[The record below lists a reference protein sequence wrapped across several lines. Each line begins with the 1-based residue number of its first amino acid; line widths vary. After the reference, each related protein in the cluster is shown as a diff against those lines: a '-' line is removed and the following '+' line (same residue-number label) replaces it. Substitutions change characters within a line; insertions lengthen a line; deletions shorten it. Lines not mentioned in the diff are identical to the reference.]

1 LTRKRRIF
9 AIGGVL
15 LFGALVLAL
24 SLGSSVGASVVPAG
38 ASSTRS
44 GNDAATRQTM
54 STSQPGSPATGKVTV
69 GHSSKNDVS
78 PRLSTVIPLA
88 VTPGPTKQAVVSPR
102 IVHRHT
108 ARQDPVVQTKL
119 SAPNMPSPGLNFDGI
134 PFPGV
139 NCNCAP
145 PDTNGEV
152 GATQYVQ
159 IVNEGLQVFNKTT
172 GASVLGPISIES
184 VWTGFGGVCQN
195 NGEGDPVVLY
205 DQLANRWVVTQF
217 AGTAQPTHECV
228 AVSTSSDAT
237 GTYNRYDFDLGTQFG
252 NNFYDYPKLGV
263 WPDAYYMSMNVFNAQ
278 GTAFLGP
285 QPFAL
290 NRTAMLA
297 GNPATI
303 VSTGML
309 SATDDQ
315 LMPADLD
322 GSNQPPGGAP
332 NPVTEIGTNPT
343 WKLWRFHVD
352 FGTPSNSTFTQAG
365 TLTPAPFTVVCGGC
379 VPQGGVPDTLD
390 TLGDRSMFRN
400 AYRRFADGHEAL
412 VGNMTVDSN
421 GVGGIRWYEI
431 NNATSGTPGFV
442 QQSTYQPDNTW
453 RWMGS
458 AAMDALGDI
467 ALGFSA
473 SSSSINPQIRYAG
486 RLASDPPNTLAQ
498 GEQTLFAGTGS
509 QTDTVSRWGDYS
521 DLTVDPTDDCTF
533 WYTNE
538 YYATTS
544 SFNWRTR
551 IGNFKFPNCTA
562 GPHGTLTG
570 KVTDASNNNPIAGAK
585 VDTNFG
591 STVTDAS
598 GNYTLTL
605 PTGTYDVTYSSFGY
619 ATHVENGVVITD
631 GGTTTKNVA
640 LQPSPSVTLSGNVTD
655 GSGHGW
661 PLYARIDIAG
671 KPGGPDFTDPITG
684 HYSIKLPANASYDV
698 TYTSQVPGYQV
709 VHDTV
714 AVGGTDVTHNVAMP
728 VTPDCTAPG
737 YSKSFAL
744 SEDFNSSVFPPPG
757 WTVVDNIGQGHV
769 WQLNDPE
776 GRANDTGGSG
786 NFADIN
792 SDFYGPGDT
801 QNTELVTPAIDLS
814 SSSAPFLTFH
824 NNYVANP
831 FFPQVGDVDVSTDG
845 GTTWTNVWHHAGDA
859 VPGPDLETV
868 QLPTAANQVNVRVR
882 FHFTSTFGFW
892 WMVDD
897 ISVLNSGC
905 VKLPGGL
912 VEGNVFDLNNGAALN
927 GAKVT
932 SNDKPTDNA
941 TTFAT
946 PDDPNN
952 PDGYYWL
959 FSSLTGSHPFTASKA
974 LYSPSTQTVNVA
986 GDGTV
991 RQDFKLG
998 SGHLVVTPTSIT
1010 KTQVLGSTTSATV
1023 QFKNDGTGPAHVKL
1037 SERGGSFQILHM
1049 TGAKRIN
1056 IRLEEEDLATPQFLG
1071 NHEHGDVPGTDAGA
1085 PKDPTWSQIA
1095 SYPAGIMDNAADFID
1110 GNEYSVGGIDT
1121 SFTLQNKGYVYS
1133 STDNTWTPIANMA
1146 NAREKPGVAAVNGK
1160 LYVTGGWDSGGTPI
1174 AATEVYDPSSNT
1186 WTAVAPNPS
1195 PTAAPGVAV
1204 VNSKIYFVGGCADGN
1219 CTTSTKVEVYDT
1231 STNTWSSAADY
1242 PFGDAWQGCGG
1253 INGKVYCA
1261 GGTSG
1266 SSTFKSGN
1274 VYDPA
1279 SDSWSPI
1286 ADMPIDLW
1294 GSVSGAPNGML
1305 VISSG
1310 VTDGFNTIT
1319 NQGFAYDPAADSWT
1333 ALPNAQFPRYRAGG
1347 GCGFYKVGGS
1357 SGGFSP
1363 TPESEKLS
1371 ELDQCGATDVPWLSE
1386 APTEFDV
1393 PVGATVTV
1401 TVTLMATTAAGV
1413 TQPGAY
1419 AAQLAINANTPQT
1432 LNPINVT
1439 MNVTPPNGWGKVA
1452 GTVTG
1457 TDCKGNTNPLQGASV
1472 QASGKNFTFSLKTAK
1487 NGTYAFWAPASSNPF
1502 TIIAS
1507 KDGYQAQSQKVNIK
1521 ANKTTTVNFGLK
1533 AVC

>member
-1 LTRKRRIF
+1 VTRKRKQF
-9 AIGGVL
+9 AIGGTL
-15 LFGALVLAL
+15 LFGVLVLVL

-38 ASSTRS
+38 AAGS
-44 GNDAATRQTM
+44 DAATSKAT
-54 STSQPGSPATGKVTV
+54 STSQPLSSSMKVTV

-78 PRLSTVIPLA
+78 PRLSAVVPLA
-88 VTPGPTKQAVVSPR
+88 PTAGPTKQAVVSPR
-102 IVHRHT
+102 IGHSRSARH
-108 ARQDPVVQTKL
+108 DPAVQTKL

-134 PFPGV
+134 AFPGV

-159 IVNEGLQVFNKTT
+159 IVNTGLQVFNKTT

-184 VWTGFGGVCQN
+184 LWSGFGGVCQT

-205 DQLANRWVVTQF
+205 DQLANRWVVSQF

-237 GTYNRYDFDLGTQFG
+237 GTFNRYDFDLGTQFG

-263 WPDAYYMSMNVFNAQ
+263 WPDAYYMSTNVFNAA
-278 GTAFLGP
+278 GTQFFGP

-290 NRTAMLA
+290 NRAAMLA
-297 GNPATI
+297 GSPATI
-303 VSTGML
+303 ISTGML
-309 SATDDQ
+309 TATDDQ

-322 GSNQPPGGAP
+322 GINQPPSGAP
-332 NPVTEIGTNPT
+332 NPFTEIGTNPT
-343 WKLWRFHVD
+343 WKVWRFHVD

-365 TLTPAPFTVVCGGC
+365 TLTPAPFTPVCGGC
-379 VPQGGVPDTLD
+379 VPQAGVSDTLD

-421 GVGGIRWYEI
+421 GTGGIRWYEI
-431 NNATSGTPGFV
+431 NNATSGTPSFV
-442 QQSTYQPDNTW
+442 QQSTYQPDTTW

-467 ALGFSA
+467 AVGFSA

-498 GEQTLFAGTGS
+498 GETTLFSGTGS
-509 QTDTVSRWGDYS
+509 QTDTNSRWGDYS
-521 DLTVDPTDDCTF
+521 DMTVDPTDDCTF

-538 YYATTS
+538 YYTTNS

-551 IGNFKFPNCTA
+551 IGSFKFPNCTS

-570 KVTDASNNNPIAGAK
+570 KVTDASTSSPIAGAK
-585 VDTNFG
+585 VDTGFG
-591 STVTDAS
+591 STVTDAN

-605 PTGTYDVTYSSFGY
+605 PTGSYTVTYSAFGY
-619 ATHVENGVVITD
+619 ATDTENGVVITD

-640 LQPSPSVTLSGNVTD
+640 LTPSPSVTVSGTVTD
-655 GSGHGW
+655 GGGHGW
-661 PLYARIDIAG
+661 PLYARVDITG
-671 KPGGPDFTDPITG
+671 KPGGPTFTDPITG
-684 HYSIKLPANASYDV
+684 KYSVKLPANASYDM
-698 TYTSQVPGYQV
+698 TFTSQIAGYQA
-709 VHDTV
+709 VHETV
-714 AVGGTDVTHNVAMP
+714 PVGGTDLTHNVAMSP
-728 VTPDCTAPG
+728 TPACTAPG
-737 YSKSFAL
+737 YTLDYGLATEGFEGST
-744 SEDFNSSVFPPPG
+744 FPPAG
-757 WTVVDNIGQGHV
+757 WTVTDPLANGHV

-776 GRANDTGGSG
+776 GQQNQTGGSG

-792 SDFYGPGDT
+792 SDFYGSGSSQDT
-801 QNTELVTPAIDLS
+801 SLVTPALNLS
-814 SSSAPFLTFH
+814 SAAAPYLTFN
-824 NNYVANP
+824 NNYNASP
-831 FFPQVGDVDVSTDG
+831 FFPQVGDVDVSNDG
-845 GTTWTNVWHHAGDA
+845 GTTWTNVWHHTGDA

-868 QLPTAANQVNVRVR
+868 QLPTAANQANVKVR
-882 FHFTSTFGFW
+882 FHFTATFGFW
-892 WMVDD
+892 WMVDNVT
-897 ISVLNSGC
+897 VLKSSNC
-905 VKLPGGL
+905 VKVPGGL
-912 VEGNVFDLNNGAALN
+912 VEGNVSDLTTSAPIN

-932 SNDKPTDNA
+932 SNDKPADNG
-941 TTFAT
+941 TTVAT
-946 PDDPNN
+946 PDDPAN

-959 FSSLTGSHPFTASKA
+959 FSSVTGSHAFTATKS
-974 LYSPSTQTVNVA
+974 LYSPSTKTVNVA
-986 GDGTV
+986 ADGTV
-991 RQDFKLG
+991 RQDFQLG
-998 SGHLVVTPTSIT
+998 SGHLVITPTSIS
-1010 KTQVLGSTTSATV
+1010 KTQVLGQTSTATL

-1037 SERGGSFQILHM
+1037 SERGGSFQILHL

-1056 IRLEEEDLATPQFLG
+1056 VSLEEEDLATPAFLG
-1071 NHEHGDVPGTDAGA
+1071 NHEHGDVPGVDAGA

-1095 SYPAGIMDNAADFID
+1095 SYPTGIMDNGGDFID
-1110 GNEYSVGGIDT
+1110 GKEYSVGGVD
-1121 SFTLQNKGYVYS
+1121 SNFTLQNNGFVYS
-1133 STDNTWTPIANMA
+1133 SDTNTWAPIANMA

-1160 LYVTGGWDSGGTPI
+1160 LYVTGGWDSNGTPV
-1174 AATEVYDPSSNT
+1174 AATEAYDPGTNT
-1186 WTAVAPNPS
+1186 WTTVAPNPS

-1204 VNSKIYFVGGCADGN
+1204 VNNKIYFVGGCADGN

-1231 STNTWSSAADY
+1231 SANTWSSAADY

-1266 SSTFKSGN
+1266 ASTFKSGF

-1279 SDSWSPI
+1279 ANAWSPI
-1286 ADMPIDLW
+1286 ADLPVDLW

-1310 VTDGFNTIT
+1310 VTNGFNTIT
-1319 NQGFAYDPAADSWT
+1319 NQGYAYDPAGDSWT
-1333 ALPNAQFPRYRAGG
+1333 AIPNAQFPRYRAAG
-1347 GCGFYKVGGS
+1347 GCGFYKIGGS

-1371 ELDQCGATDVPWLSE
+1371 ELDQCGVTDVPWLSE
-1386 APTEFDV
+1386 TPTEFDV

-1401 TVTLMATTAAGV
+1401 TATLKATTDAGV
-1413 TQPGAY
+1413 TQPGTY
-1419 AAQLAINANTPQT
+1419 AAQLAVNANTPQN
-1432 LNPINVT
+1432 LSPINVT
-1439 MNVTPPNGWGKVA
+1439 MNVTPPKSWGKLA
-1452 GTVTG
+1452 GTVKG
-1457 TDCKGNTNPLQGASV
+1457 TDCKGNTNPLQGAQI
-1472 QASGKNFTFSLKTAK
+1472 QAVGKTTFTLKTAK
-1487 NGTYAFWAPASSNPF
+1487 DGTYAFWFDATGGPV
-1502 TIIAS
+1502 TLIAS
-1507 KDGYQAQSQKVNIK
+1507 KDGYQSQTQKVNIK
-1521 ANKTTTVNFGLK
+1521 AGGTTTVNFGLK